1 MVLRLQYFLRQVRDV
16 FRNVASSEKICQ
28 LITERVTV
36 VIKQMVAV
44 TAVHHSPTHN
54 LYWN

>member
-16 FRNVASSEKICQ
+16 FRNVASSQKICQ